1 MTPPVANQDPATDP
15 RRVALH
21 TLVSYSISAQHDRAE
36 TDRLL
41 TEHLAHLQRLHRN
54 GEVLL
59 AGPFTASDGGLD
71 GGFALFRSP
80 DPDAVQAFVDEDP
93 AVGRLFTTTV
103 RRWTPVVGQERLP
116 SPGDPGRVEV
126 EDTIHRLF
134 VDGVSARDAEA
145 YFDRTYH
152 DDICIHEAPSLPY
165 GGDYHGL
172 EGVARHAIGFTR
184 TWDRWQTGEQR
195 QLGPRII
202 ATDTEAIVLWTLR
215 AQQPGDPAESTFPAI
230 SHYRFHDGRVVE
242 SRMFLYDTTAV
253 RDFLARADSL

>member
-1 MTPPVANQDPATDP
+1 
-15 RRVALH
+15 
-21 TLVSYSISAQHDRAE
+21 
-36 TDRLL
+36 
-41 TEHLAHLQRLHRN
+41 
-54 GEVLL
+54 
-59 AGPFTASDGGLD
+59 
-71 GGFALFRSP
+71 
-80 DPDAVQAFVDEDP
+80 
-93 AVGRLFTTTV
+93 VGRLFTTTV

-116 SPGDPGRVEV
+116 SPGDPGRVAV

-134 VDGVSARDAEA
+134 VDGVSARDAEV

-152 DDICIHEAPSLPY
+152 DDICIHEAPSLPC

-215 AQQPGDPAESTFPAI
+215 AQQPGDPAESIFPAI
-230 SHYRFHDGRVVE
+230 SHYRSMTGVWSSHACSSTTPRRCGTFSHVPTACDPRSASQEWCPRSSGVSFWESIVLLQRVSTHP
-242 SRMFLYDTTAV
+242 SRRSSSPWWSTYRGAE
-253 RDFLARADSL
+253 

>member
-1 MTPPVANQDPATDP
+1 
-15 RRVALH
+15 
-21 TLVSYSISAQHDRAE
+21 
-36 TDRLL
+36 
-41 TEHLAHLQRLHRN
+41 
-54 GEVLL
+54 
-59 AGPFTASDGGLD
+59 
-71 GGFALFRSP
+71 
-80 DPDAVQAFVDEDP
+80 
-93 AVGRLFTTTV
+93 VGRLFTTTV

-116 SPGDPGRVEV
+116 SPGDPGRVAV

-134 VDGVSARDAEA
+134 VDGVSARDAEV

-152 DDICIHEAPSLPY
+152 DDICIHEAPSLPC

-230 SHYRFHDGRVVE
+230 SHYRSMTGVGRVTHVPLRHRGGAGLSRTCRQLVTPVRFTRMVSAVFGSFFLGIHCAPSE
-242 SRMFLYDTTAV
+242 SVYS
-253 RDFLARADSL
+253 SLKT